1 MPNAVVD
8 GVRISYEE
16 EGSGEPVLL
25 LHGALGT
32 GRRHFRHQAAALAPR
47 YRVILPDT
55 YGYGK
60 SDRRTEF
67 SADFYYED
75 AAQMAGLLRALGI
88 ERAHVGGFSD
98 GAIIALCLAL
108 DYPEL
113 VHSLALAGAS
123 SYIDEPMVTELRKLT
138 PPEDLPE
145 ALQQALARAHGDDY
159 WRDLVRVWFAGQEVI
174 LRRGGDIN
182 RKRLGEIRCPLLL
195 IHGGADEVIIPH
207 HAEVIKA
214 AVPNAEL
221 AVLPGRGHF
230 VLQDAPEET
239 SELILA
245 FLERHPITGR

>member
-1 MPNAVVD
+1 MPKVLVD
-8 GVRISYEE
+8 GVGIYYEE
-16 EGSGEPVLL
+16 EGTGEPVLL

-32 GRRHFRHQAAALAPR
+32 GRRHFRRQAAALAPR

-60 SDRRTEF
+60 SDRRAEF
-67 SADFYYED
+67 SPDFYYED

-88 ERAHVGGFSD
+88 DRAHVGGFSD

-108 DYPEL
+108 DFPEL

-145 ALQQALARAHGDDY
+145 PLQQALARAHGDDY
-159 WRDLVRVWFAGQEVI
+159 WRDLVRVWFAGQEAI

-182 RKRLGEIRCPLLL
+182 RERLGEIRCPMLL
-195 IHGGADEVIIPH
+195 IHGAADDVILPH
-207 HAEVIKA
+207 HAEIIQA
-214 AVPNAEL
+214 AVPQAEL
-221 AVLPGRGHF
+221 IVLPGRGHF
-230 VLQDAPEET
+230 VLDEAPKET
-239 SELILA
+239 SDLILD
-245 FLERHPITGR
+245 FLERHPMTGR